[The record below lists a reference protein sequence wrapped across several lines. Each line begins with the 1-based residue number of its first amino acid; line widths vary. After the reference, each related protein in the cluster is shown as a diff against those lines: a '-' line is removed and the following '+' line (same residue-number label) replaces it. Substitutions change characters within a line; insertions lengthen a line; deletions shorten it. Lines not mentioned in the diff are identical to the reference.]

1 MHTPQRNA
9 QTPTLKPQ
17 MSILPRCPKCSG
29 LQISERLREE
39 TLTIIQIHC
48 INCGRI
54 EEPGLV
60 PNTKIYNGYATYGKA
75 QWQTDESE
83 A

>member
-1 MHTPQRNA
+1 MHTNTRNA
-9 QTPTLKPQ
+9 QTPTLEPR
-17 MSILPRCPKCSG
+17 MATIPRCPKCNG
-29 LQISERLREE
+29 LQIEERLREE
-39 TLTIIQIHC
+39 TLVILQLHC

>member
-1 MHTPQRNA
+1 MA
-9 QTPTLKPQ
+9 
-17 MSILPRCPKCSG
+17 ILPRCPKCNG
-29 LQISERLREE
+29 LQIQERLREE

-48 INCGRI
+48 LNCGRI
-54 EEPGLV
+54 EEPGLT

-75 QWQTDESE
+75 QWRSTESE

>member
-1 MHTPQRNA
+1 
-9 QTPTLKPQ
+9 

-29 LQISERLREE
+29 LQIQERLREE

-60 PNTKIYNGYATYGKA
+60 PHRKIYNGYATYGKA
-75 QWQTDESE
+75 QWRSNESE
-83 A
+83 E

>member
-1 MHTPQRNA
+1 MA
-9 QTPTLKPQ
+9 
-17 MSILPRCPKCSG
+17 ILPRCPKCHG
-29 LQISERLREE
+29 LQIEERLREE
-39 TLTIIQIHC
+39 TPVILQLHC

-60 PNTKIYNGYATYGKA
+60 PNTKIYNGYATYGRA
-75 QWQTDESE
+75 QWQTNESE

>member
-1 MHTPQRNA
+1 MA
-9 QTPTLKPQ
+9 
-17 MSILPRCPKCSG
+17 ILPRCPKCQG

-48 INCGRI
+48 LNCGRI

-60 PNTKIYNGYATYGKA
+60 PHSKIYNGYATYGKA
-75 QWQTDESE
+75 QWRSNESE
-83 A
+83 E

>member
-1 MHTPQRNA
+1 MHTQTHNA
-9 QTPTLKPQ
+9 QTPTLEPR
-17 MSILPRCPKCSG
+17 MAILPRCPKCNG

-48 INCGRI
+48 LNCGRI

-60 PNTKIYNGYATYGKA
+60 PHSKIYNGYATYGKA
-75 QWQTDESE
+75 QWQTDESD

>member
-1 MHTPQRNA
+1 MHTNTRNA
-9 QTPTLKPQ
+9 QTPTLERQ
-17 MSILPRCPKCSG
+17 MAILPRCPKCHG
-29 LQISERLREE
+29 LQVQERLRAE
-39 TLTIIQIHC
+39 TLTILQIHC

-75 QWQTDESE
+75 QWRSTESE